1 LKFQGA
7 YTAMVT
13 PLDRDG
19 IVDEDGLRENVKF
32 QIEKGIHGLVPVG
45 TTGECATLSYE
56 EHNRVTEI
64 TVDAAG
70 GKVPV
75 LAGTGSNSTWEA
87 IMLTEHAKE
96 VGADGALVVVPY
108 YNKPTQA
115 GQYEHYKKIA
125 EEVDLPLVIYNIP
138 SRTGVNMEPET
149 VARLADLE
157 NIAGIKEASNNM
169 EQIMRIIDLTRGK
182 DFSVISG
189 EDSWTF
195 TILGLGGI
203 GVISVASNIVPDRI
217 AKLVDTFMAGDLE
230 TSRRM
235 HFELMPL
242 FKAMFIE
249 TNPAPVKAAMDM
261 MGMAAGNPRLPLVEI
276 SPEHKDKLRKVLVEL
291 GLVK

>member
-1 LKFQGA
+1 
-7 YTAMVT
+7 MVT
-13 PLDRDG
+13 PFDQDG
-19 IVDEDGLRENVKF
+19 KVDEEGLRANVKF

-56 EHNRVTEI
+56 EHNRVIEV

-87 IMLTEHAKE
+87 IMLTKHAKE
-96 VGADGALVVVPY
+96 VGADGALIVVPY

-115 GQYEHYKKIA
+115 GLYEHYKKIA
-125 EEVDLPLVIYNIP
+125 EEVDIPQVIYNIP

-149 VARLADLE
+149 VARLAE
-157 NIAGIKEASNNM
+157 IGNIVGIKEASGNM
-169 EQIMRIIDLTRGK
+169 DQVMRIIDLTRGK

-189 EDSWTF
+189 EDSLTLS
-195 TILGLGGI
+195 ILGLGGE

-230 TSRRM
+230 TSRRI

-249 TNPAPVKAAMDM
+249 TNPGPVKAAMNM
-261 MGMAAGNPRLPLVEI
+261 MGMAAGGLRLPLVEMR
-276 SPEHKDKLRKVLVEL
+276 PENKEKLRKVLVEL

>member
-1 LKFQGA
+1 
-7 YTAMVT
+7 MVT
-13 PLDRDG
+13 PFDRNG
-19 IVDEDGLRENVKF
+19 KVDEEGLRANVNF

-56 EHNRVTEI
+56 EHNRVTEV
-64 TVDAAG
+64 TVDAAR

-87 IMLTEHAKE
+87 IMLTKHAKE
-96 VGADGALVVVPY
+96 VGADGALIVVPY

-115 GQYEHYKKIA
+115 GLYEHYKKIA
-125 EEVDLPLVIYNIP
+125 EEVDIPQVIYNIP
-138 SRTGVNMEPET
+138 SRTGVNMEAET
-149 VARLADLE
+149 VARLAE
-157 NIAGIKEASNNM
+157 IGNIVGIKEASCNM
-169 EQIMRIIDLTRGK
+169 DQVMRIIDLTRGR
-182 DFSVISG
+182 DFSMISG
-189 EDSWTF
+189 EDSLTLS
-195 TILGLGGI
+195 ILGLGGE

-230 TSRRM
+230 TSRRI

-249 TNPAPVKAAMDM
+249 TNPGPVKAAMEM
-261 MGMAAGNPRLPLVEI
+261 MGMAAGNLRLPLVEMR
-276 SPEHKDKLRKVLVEL
+276 PENREKLRKVLVEL

>member
-1 LKFQGA
+1 MKFQGA

-19 IVDEDGLRENVKF
+19 IVDEEGLRENVKF
-32 QIEKGIHGLVPVG
+32 QIEKGIHGLVPMG

-96 VGADGALVVVPY
+96 VGADGALIIVPY

-115 GQYEHYKKIA
+115 GQYQHYKKIT
-125 EEVDLPLVIYNIP
+125 EEVDIPIVIYNIP

-149 VARLADLE
+149 VARLADIE
-157 NIAGIKEASNNM
+157 NIVGIKEASNNM

-249 TNPAPVKAAMDM
+249 TNPGPVKAAMDM
-261 MGMAAGNPRLPLVEI
+261 MGMAAGDPRLPLVEL
-276 SPEHKDKLRKVLVEL
+276 SPENRDKLRRVLVDL

>member
-1 LKFQGA
+1 MKFQGA

-19 IVDEDGLRENVKF
+19 IVDEEGLRENVRF

-96 VGADGALVVVPY
+96 VGADGALIVVPY
-108 YNKPTQA
+108 YNKPTQE
-115 GQYEHYKKIA
+115 GMYQHYKKIA
-125 EEVDLPLVIYNIP
+125 EEVDIPQVIYNIP

-149 VARLADLE
+149 VARLAEFE
-157 NIAGIKEASNNM
+157 NIVGIKEASNNM

-249 TNPAPVKAAMDM
+249 TNPIPVKAAMDM
-261 MGMAAGNPRLPLVEI
+261 MGMAAGDPRLPLVGI
-276 SPEHKDKLRKVLVEL
+276 GPENKDKLRRVLVEL